1 MTIKYAPCMWIIIII
16 IIIIALMTQMMM
28 LMIRINLTGDVN
40 EDGSSET
47 QN

>member
-28 LMIRINLTGDVN
+28 LMMRINLTDDVN